1 MLLQL
6 ICHALARKV
15 IIDGNAIS
23 YDWEY
28 APVTPFAATVGI
40 DAETCNAAV
49 FLYSDQQF

>member
-6 ICHALARKV
+6 ICCALARKV
-15 IIDGNAIS
+15 IIGGNTYS

-28 APVTPFAATVGI
+28 APLTPFEVDVSI
-40 DAETCNAAV
+40 KNESYNSAV